1 MAAAAVPANG
11 NPNSRLLKGP
21 ERVAALLL
29 AMGKPVAGRLLKHFD
44 VEELK
49 QITRSV
55 AELGVVPVPTIEI
68 LVEDFAGQFMSGADL
83 LGSPSEVEQL
93 LDGVLSPEQIA
104 DVMSDVTGNS
114 NQAIWERLSN
124 VPDAIFSGYLQKEH
138 PQTAAFILSK
148 VSPVCAAKVM
158 GLFPRDLR
166 NQMMRRMLGI
176 APVNE
181 AAVRIIQ
188 RQLQED
194 LLSNLSRQS
203 GSEQNVRIANIINK
217 MERDQMEDVM
227 QSLAA
232 ARPKAVEVLR
242 GLMFTFD
249 DIIKLQPKARSV
261 LFDKIPTELVVLA
274 LKGTDAGFRDA
285 ILSSLATRARRIVD
299 SELANGG
306 PALQRDVLKAR
317 RMIADT
323 ALELSGNGEIDLNSS
338 EDEDEL
344 YD

>member
-1 MAAAAVPANG
+1 
-11 NPNSRLLKGP
+11 
-21 ERVAALLL
+21 
-29 AMGKPVAGRLLKHFD
+29 MGKPLASRLLKHFD
-44 VEELK
+44 VDELK

-55 AELGVVPVPTIEI
+55 ADLGIVPSPTLEL
-68 LVEDFAGQFMSGADL
+68 LVEDFAGQFANGVDL
-83 LGSPSEVEQL
+83 LGSPNEVEQM
-93 LDGVLSPEQIA
+93 LDGVLSAEQIA

-114 NQAIWERLSN
+114 NEAMWERLSN
-124 VPDAIFSGYLQKEH
+124 VSETIFGGYLAKEH
-138 PQTAAFILSK
+138 PQTAALILSK
-148 VSPVCAAKVM
+148 VTPACAAKVM
-158 GLFPRDLR
+158 GQFPRDLR
-166 NQMMRRMLGI
+166 NEMMRRMLGI
-176 APVNE
+176 APVTE

-188 RQLQED
+188 AQLQED

-203 GSEQNVRIANIINK
+203 GSEHNVRIANIINK

-232 ARPKAVEVLR
+232 ARPKAAEVLR

-249 DIIKLQPKARSV
+249 DIVKLQPKARSV

-285 ILSSLATRARRIVD
+285 ILSSLAARARRIVE
-299 SELANGG
+299 SELASGG

-323 ALELSGNGEIDLNSS
+323 ALELSNNGEIDLNSS

-344 YD
+344 FE